1 MSDINLFKL
10 LQIDAFSSTPKY
22 LQIANSVIEGIRT
35 KKIKKGD
42 VLPSINELSFENY
55 ISRITVEKSYNY
67 LKNKGIIA
75 SVRGK
80 GFYINV
86 DNLTFDLRVFLLFN
100 KLSEHKKII
109 YDSFVQELG
118 ENASV
123 DFFIYNNDF
132 NIFKKIIQSRDREYS
147 HIVIIPHFLE
157 GEENAREL
165 INHLPKEKLY
175 LVDKLI
181 PGIQGIFGAV
191 YQNFEKDIYDAL
203 TQMLES
209 LKKYTILK
217 IIFPNTSYNPLEIAN
232 GFMRFCQNH
241 GFEREILSSAKE
253 ISPKE
258 GELYICV
265 MENDLILLLD
275 KILESKLELGKD
287 IGIISYNETPLKRL
301 LFRGITTV
309 STDFVNLG
317 ATVAN
322 LIKSNLKDQ
331 IENPFKVIPRDS
343 I

>member
-1 MSDINLFKL
+1 MSENNLFHI

-67 LKNKGIIA
+67 LKSKGIIA

-80 GFYINV
+80 GFYILV
-86 DNLTFDLRVFLLFN
+86 DNLSFDLRVFLLFN

-109 YDSFVQELG
+109 YDSFVEELG

-132 NIFKKIIQSRDREYS
+132 NLFKKIIQSRDRDYS
-147 HIVIIPHFLE
+147 HIVIIPHFLD

-175 LVDKLI
+175 LVDKLL
-181 PGIQGIFGAV
+181 PGIQGNFGAV
-191 YQNFEKDIYDAL
+191 YENFEKDIFNAL
-203 TQMLES
+203 SQISES
-209 LKKYTILK
+209 LKKYHTLK
-217 IIFPNTSYNPLEIAN
+217 IIFPNTSYYPLEIVN
-232 GFMRFCQNH
+232 GFMRFCQH
-241 GFEREILSSAKE
+241 YGYEREILSSAKD
-253 ISPKE
+253 ITPKN

-275 KILESKLELGKD
+275 KILESKLELGQD
-287 IGIISYNETPLKRL
+287 VGIISYNETPLKRL

-309 STDFVNLG
+309 STDFINLG
-317 ATVAN
+317 TSVAQ
-322 LIKSNLKDQ
+322 LIKANSKEQ
-331 IENPFKVIPRDS
+331 IENPFQVIARDS

>member
-1 MSDINLFKL
+1 MSDINLFNL
-10 LQIDAFSSTPKY
+10 LQIDSFSSSPKY

-35 KKIKKGD
+35 KKLKKGD

-67 LKNKGIIA
+67 LKSKGIIA

-80 GFYINV
+80 GFYIDV

-123 DFFIYNNDF
+123 DFYIYNNDF
-132 NIFKKIIQSRDREYS
+132 NLFKKIIQSRDRDYS

-157 GEENAREL
+157 GEESAREL
-165 INHLPKEKLY
+165 INQLPKEKLY

-181 PGIQGIFGAV
+181 PGIQGNFGAV
-191 YQNFEKDIYDAL
+191 YENFEKDIYGAL
-203 TQMLES
+203 GEILES
-209 LKKYTILK
+209 LKKYHTLK
-217 IIFPNTSYNPLEIAN
+217 IIFPTTSYYPLEIVN
-232 GFMRFCQNH
+232 GFMRFCQNN

-253 ISPKE
+253 INPKK

-275 KILESKLELGKD
+275 KILESKIELGND
-287 IGIISYNETPLKRL
+287 VGLISYNETPLKRL
-301 LFRGITTV
+301 LFKGITTV

-317 ATVAN
+317 VSVAQ
-322 LIKSNLKDQ
+322 LIKANSKEK
-331 IENPFKVIPRDS
+331 IENPFQVIARDS